1 VAHCAGALLEITYRI
16 LPLKGQPR
24 LTRFLVEELCTAH
37 WFDIGAAR
45 RELGY
50 APSVSIEEGL
60 RRLRTSLNPA

>member
-1 VAHCAGALLEITYRI
+1 MEIAYRV
-16 LPLKGQPR
+16 LPLRGEPR

-50 APSVSIEEGL
+50 APIVSIEEGL
-60 RRLRTSLNPA
+60 RRLRASLGAV